1 MAVFRVY
8 VEKKAPYAL
17 KAEELKKEIQSFLEL
32 PQLKELRILNRY
44 DVEGIDEELFG
55 RAIDKIFSN
64 AVTDD
69 VYFEEPESFMAIRS
83 EYLPGQ
89 FDQRAESC
97 SECIQLISMKERPI
111 CRSATIYLLE
121 GALAETD
128 RKKIKNYL
136 INPVESREAAKELP
150 ESLKAEFPEPESV
163 PIIEGFIG
171 MDDSELGKLL
181 ESMGFAMD
189 LDDLRF
195 SQNYFKSEQRDPT
208 ETELRVLDTY
218 WSDHCRHSTFNT
230 EITKISI
237 DDEDSSKAYERYLE
251 IRREL
256 GRENKPI
263 SLMDLATI
271 GAKYLKHKGVLKN
284 LDESEEVNACSVKIR
299 ADVNGEYEDWLL
311 MFKNETH
318 NHPTE
323 IEPFGGASTCLGG
336 AIRDPLSGRAY
347 CYQAM
352 RVTGAADPRTPL
364 SKTLKGKLPQYKI
377 VTEAAEGYSSYGN
390 QIGLTTG
397 LVDEIYHPGYVA
409 KRMEVGAIMAAAPA
423 INVVRKRPQAGDLII
438 LLGGRTGRDG
448 IGGASGSSKAHD
460 LESLTSCG
468 AEVQKGN
475 APEERKIQRLFRKG
489 EVSRMIIRCND
500 FGAGG
505 VSVAVGELADGLR
518 IELDKVPLKYE
529 GLSGTELAISE
540 SQERMA
546 VCLHAEDSERFIEE
560 AKKENLE
567 ATVIA
572 EVTEEPVLR
581 MYFRNELICDLKRS
595 FLDTNGASKQSE
607 VHVETLKE
615 PVSEDYENDTFSALF
630 EKKLSD
636 LNSCSKKGLVSRF
649 DSSIGKAS
657 VLVPLGGKKQSSPA
671 DCMIAKLPVFGETH
685 TCSGMAYGFDP
696 YLSEQ
701 NTYLGAY
708 TAVAMS
714 IAKLVAAGF
723 RRDNIYLSFQ
733 EYFERL
739 GNEPSRWGKPFSALL
754 GALSAQ
760 LDLSVASIGGKD
772 SMSGSFE
779 DLDVPPTLISFA
791 VSHGD
796 VKNIISPEF
805 KRAGSK
811 VYLLKAPVCDK
822 ESLVACLDRLEKLIS
837 ESLIISALTVSN
849 SPAESVFKAGV
860 GNSIGFIFSEKF
872 SQTELF
878 NKNYISFVLEVED
891 ELIEDES
898 LRFLG
903 ETRKEFLF
911 EHKSEKADG
920 KKLEKA
926 WENTLSSVYPTEVE
940 GKTVK
945 KQAPFRHA
953 EKPRFPKIGIARPA
967 AVIPIFPGTNCEYDT
982 AEALRRAGGVP
993 IFSHVRNLSPEM
1005 ISGSVKELKKALDSA
1020 QMLIIPGGFSGGD
1033 EPDGSG
1039 KFINSFFRNPELS
1052 DAVHALLERDGL
1064 ILGIC
1069 NGFQALLR
1077 LGLLPFGKIC
1087 SITADSA
1094 TLSFNEIGRH
1104 QSGLFKTIVS
1114 SKLSPWLSKTELGE
1128 VFTIPVS
1135 HGEGRFCCSSEL
1147 LNTLIEN
1154 GQIAAQYVD
1163 DEGLVSSDIRHCP
1176 NGSVFG
1182 IEAISSP
1189 DGRILGKMGHSE
1201 RSGEN
1206 LYINVSGNKYQ
1217 PLFEGGVDYFRL

>member
-8 VEKKAPYAL
+8 VEKKAAFAL
-17 KAEELKKEIQSFLEL
+17 KAEKLKKELRSFLEL
-32 PQLKELRILNRY
+32 PQLEELRIINRY
-44 DVEGIDEELFG
+44 DVEGIDEGLFHC
-55 RAIDKIFSN
+55 AIDKIFSN

-69 VYFEEPESFMAIRS
+69 VYFEEPEAYMAIRS

-121 GALAETD
+121 GALTD
-128 RKKIKNYL
+128 SDREKIKNYL
-136 INPVESREAAKELP
+136 INPVESREATKELP
-150 ESLKAEFPEPESV
+150 ESLRSVFPEPEPV

-171 MDDSELGKLL
+171 MDDFELGELL

-237 DDEDSSKAYERYLE
+237 DDEESSKAFEHYLK

-256 GRENKPI
+256 RRENKPI

-271 GAKYLKHKGVLKN
+271 GAKYLKHNDVLNN
-284 LDESEEVNACSVKIR
+284 LDESEEVNACSVKIK

-336 AIRDPLSGRAY
+336 TIRDPLSGRAY

-390 QIGLTTG
+390 QIGLATG

-409 KRMEVGAIMAAAPA
+409 KRMEVGAIIAAAPA
-423 INVVRKRPQAGDLII
+423 INVVRKKPQAGDLII

-460 LESLTSCG
+460 LKSLTSCG

-546 VCLHAEDSERFIEE
+546 VCLHAEDAERFIEE

-595 FLDTNGASKQSE
+595 FLDTNGAGKQSE
-607 VHVETLKE
+607 VQIGALNE
-615 PVSEDYENDTFSALF
+615 PESKDYGNGRFSAIF
-630 EKKLSD
+630 ENKLSD

-649 DSSIGKAS
+649 DSSIGTAS
-657 VLVPLGGKKQSSPA
+657 VLVPFGGKNQSSPA

-701 NTYLGAY
+701 NPFLGAY
-708 TAVAMS
+708 TAVAVS
-714 IAKLVAAGF
+714 VAKLVAAGF
-723 RRDNIYLSFQ
+723 ERKNIYLSFQ
-733 EYFERL
+733 EYFEKL
-739 GNEPSRWGKPFSALL
+739 GNEPLRWGKPFSALL

-760 LDLSVASIGGKD
+760 LDLSTASIGGKD

-805 KRAGSK
+805 KRTGSK
-811 VYLLKAPVCDK
+811 VYLLKAPVRNK
-822 ESLVACLDRLEKLIS
+822 ESLIACLDRLEKLIS
-837 ESLIISALTVSN
+837 EKLVISALTVST
-849 SPAESVFKAGV
+849 SPAETVFKAGV
-860 GNSIGFIFSEKF
+860 GNSLGFTFSEKF
-872 SQTELF
+872 SQAELF
-878 NKNYISFVLEVED
+878 NKNYISFILEASD
-891 ELIEDES
+891 ELGEDES
-898 LRFLG
+898 LLFLG
-903 ETRKEFLF
+903 ETRKEFFF
-911 EHKSEKADG
+911 EYKSEKADG
-920 KKLEKA
+920 EKLEKV
-926 WENTLSSVYPTEVE
+926 WENTLSSVYPTEIA
-940 GKTVK
+940 GKETKRQV
-945 KQAPFRHA
+945 PFRYA
-953 EKPRFPKIGIARPA
+953 ERRRFPKIGIARPA
-967 AVIPIFPGTNCEYDT
+967 AVIPISPGTNCEYDT

-993 IFSHVRNLSPEM
+993 MFAHVRNLNSKT
-1005 ISGSVKELKKALDSA
+1005 ISESVKELKKALDSA
-1020 QMLIIPGGFSGGD
+1020 QMLIIPGGFSGAD

-1087 SITADSA
+1087 GITADSA

-1104 QSGLFKTIVS
+1104 QSGLFRTVVS
-1114 SKLSPWLSKTELGE
+1114 SVLSPWLSKTELGE

-1135 HGEGRFCCSSEL
+1135 HGEGRFCCSNVL

-1163 DEGLVSSDIRHCP
+1163 DSGLVSSDIRHCP

-1206 LYINVSGNKYQ
+1206 LYINVPGNKYQ

>member
-1 MAVFRVY
+1 MAVYRVY

-17 KAEELKKEIQSFLEL
+17 KANELKRELINFLEIDGL
-32 PQLKELRILNRY
+32 EELRILNRY
-44 DVEGIDEELFG
+44 DVEGIDEKLFQH
-55 RAIDKIFSN
+55 AIDTVFAH

-69 VYFEEPESFMAIRS
+69 VYFEEPEARSAIRS

-89 FDQRAESC
+89 FDQRADSC
-97 SECIQLISMKERPI
+97 SECIQLISMKERPL
-111 CRSATIYLLE
+111 CKTATIYLLDGE
-121 GALAETD
+121 LTEAD
-128 RKKIKNYL
+128 REKIKNYL
-136 INPVESREAAKELP
+136 INPVESREASPDLP
-150 ESLKAEFPEPESV
+150 ESLARVYPEPDKV
-163 PIIEGFIG
+163 PFIEGFIG
-171 MDDSELGKLL
+171 MGSGEMAGLIKT
-181 ESMGFAMD
+181 MGLSMD

-195 SQNYFKSEQRDPT
+195 SQDYFKSEQRDPS

-230 EITKISI
+230 EITKIGI
-237 DDEDSSKAYERYLE
+237 YDAKTAKAYDRYLE

-256 GRENKPI
+256 GREEKPV
-263 SLMDLATI
+263 SLMDLATT
-271 GAKYLKHKGVLKN
+271 GARYLKRKGILNN
-284 LDESEEVNACSVKIR
+284 LDESEEINACSVKIK
-299 ADVNGEYEDWLL
+299 ADADGKSEDWLL

-347 CYQAM
+347 SYQAM
-352 RVTGAADPRTPL
+352 RLTGAADPRTPL
-364 SKTLKGKLPQYKI
+364 SGTLKGKLPQYKI

-390 QIGLTTG
+390 QIGLATG

-409 KRMEVGAIMAAAPA
+409 KHMEVGAVMAAAPA
-423 INVVRKRPQAGDLII
+423 ANVLREKPQAGDIVI

-460 LESLTSCG
+460 VKSLSTCG

-505 VSVAVGELADGLR
+505 ISVAVGELAAGLR
-518 IELDKVPLKYE
+518 IELDRVPLKYE

-546 VCLHAEDSERFIEE
+546 VCVHPEDADRFIEE
-560 AKKENLE
+560 AEKENLE
-567 ATVIA
+567 ATAIA
-572 EVTEEPVLR
+572 EVTAEPVLR
-581 MYFRNELICDLKRS
+581 MYFRGQLICDLKRS
-595 FLDTNGASKQSE
+595 FLDTNGAGKQAE
-607 VHVETLKE
+607 VHVEAFKE
-615 PVSEDYENDTFSALF
+615 PVNEDYEKRVFSDLF
-630 EKKLSD
+630 EEKLAD
-636 LNSCSKKGLVSRF
+636 LNACSKKGLVSRF
-649 DSSIGKAS
+649 DSSIGAGG
-657 VLVPLGGKKQSSPA
+657 VLSPYGGEKQSSPA
-671 DCMIAKLPVFGETH
+671 DCMVAKLPVLGETH

-701 NTYLGAY
+701 NTFSGAY
-708 TAVAMS
+708 AAVALS
-714 IAKLVAAGF
+714 VAKLVAAGF
-723 RRDNIYLSFQ
+723 SRKNIYLSFQ
-733 EYFERL
+733 EYFEGL
-739 GNEPSRWGKPFSALL
+739 GKNPARWGKPFSSLL

-760 LDLSVASIGGKD
+760 IDLSVAAIGGKD

-805 KRAGSK
+805 KRPGSK
-811 VYLLKAPVCDK
+811 VYLLKADINDK
-822 ESLVACLDRLEKLIS
+822 NELTACLDRLEELIS
-837 ESLIISALTVSN
+837 QKLVISALTVSG
-849 SPAESVFKAGV
+849 SVAETVFKAAV
-860 GNSIGFIFSEKF
+860 GNGLGFKFSESF
-872 SQTELF
+872 SKTELF
-878 NKNYISFVLEVED
+878 GKKHLRFALEAES
-891 ELIEDES
+891 ELIEDAA

-903 ETRKEFLF
+903 ETMPEFRF
-911 EHKSEKADG
+911 ELGQERAEG
-920 KKLEKA
+920 GKLEA
-926 WENTLSSVYPTEVE
+926 VWEGALSSVYPTEPE
-940 GKTVK
+940 GKENK
-945 KQAPFRHA
+945 KQVPFRYTG
-953 EKPRFPKIGIARPA
+953 KRRFPKIGIARPA

-982 AEALRRAGGVP
+982 AAALRRAGGAPV
-993 IFSHVRNLSPEM
+993 FAHVRNLTPKMVSE
-1005 ISGSVKELKKALDSA
+1005 SVAELKKALDAA

-1039 KFINSFFRNPELS
+1039 KFINSFFRNPALT
-1052 DAVHALLERDGL
+1052 DAVHSLLERDGL

-1069 NGFQALLR
+1069 NGFQALVK

-1087 SITADSA
+1087 DITPDSP

-1104 QSGLFKTIVS
+1104 QSGLFRTVIS
-1114 SKLSPWLSKTELGE
+1114 STLSPWLSKTEPGDI
-1128 VFTIPVS
+1128 FRIPVS
-1135 HGEGRFCCSSEL
+1135 HGEGRFCCGAGL
-1147 LNTLIEN
+1147 LNELIGK

-1163 DEGLVSSDIRHCP
+1163 ELGLVNTDIRYCP

-1182 IEAISSP
+1182 IEAVSSP

-1201 RSGEN
+1201 RAGEN
-1206 LYINVSGNKYQ
+1206 LYINVPGKKYQ